1 MVREILIVVRP
12 KPSADFSAR
21 AASAPRERKQ
31 RRHDFGL
38 RRFDQASAD
47 VVHAD

>member
-1 MVREILIVVRP
+1 MKILNEVRP
-12 KPSADFSAR
+12 KPSELSAR

-47 VVHAD
+47 VVLAD